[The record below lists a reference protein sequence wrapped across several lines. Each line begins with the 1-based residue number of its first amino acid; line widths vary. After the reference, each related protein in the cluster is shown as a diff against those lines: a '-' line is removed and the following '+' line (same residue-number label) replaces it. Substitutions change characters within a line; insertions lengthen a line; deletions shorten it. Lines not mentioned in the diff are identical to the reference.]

1 MDVNDIT
8 LFFLSVSNTVNVQLR
23 QICTMPS
30 SSGESGSG
38 SEARAKVQFV
48 CYDPIFSLCRKMQ
61 NNSIFL
67 YLGYA
72 NRKVSETV
80 NAESI
85 NLRARSKERFSTIWN
100 VARMTFDIEMMLMTS
115 QRRGSFMNSLQLSAS
130 EKDIIYFSLQ
140 RHVANI
146 HNSPESELA
155 FLCRLLTII
164 KTYRSKKA
172 M

>member
-1 MDVNDIT
+1 
-8 LFFLSVSNTVNVQLR
+8 
-23 QICTMPS
+23 
-30 SSGESGSG
+30 
-38 SEARAKVQFV
+38 
-48 CYDPIFSLCRKMQ
+48 
-61 NNSIFL
+61 
-67 YLGYA
+67 
-72 NRKVSETV
+72 
-80 NAESI
+80 
-85 NLRARSKERFSTIWN
+85 
-100 VARMTFDIEMMLMTS
+100 
-115 QRRGSFMNSLQLSAS
+115 MNSLQLSAS

>member
-1 MDVNDIT
+1 
-8 LFFLSVSNTVNVQLR
+8 
-23 QICTMPS
+23 
-30 SSGESGSG
+30 
-38 SEARAKVQFV
+38 
-48 CYDPIFSLCRKMQ
+48 MQ